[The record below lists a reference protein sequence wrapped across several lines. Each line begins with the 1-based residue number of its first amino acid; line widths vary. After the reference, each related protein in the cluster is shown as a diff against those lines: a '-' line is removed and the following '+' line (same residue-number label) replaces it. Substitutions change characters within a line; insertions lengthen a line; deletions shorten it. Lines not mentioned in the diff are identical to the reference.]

1 MVKRAARRPKAP
13 LPPLTHLDVAQH
25 VDAHLMTA
33 VLVFAVEP
41 DVNDHLRQLDS
52 HHARAARNL
61 FLRASTG
68 ESIPGD
74 ERHVVLPVLF
84 VEREST
90 G

>member
-1 MVKRAARRPKAP
+1 MR
-13 LPPLTHLDVAQH
+13 Q
-25 VDAHLMTA
+25 DASAL
-33 VLVFAVEP
+33 
-41 DVNDHLRQLDS
+41 
-52 HHARAARNL
+52 ARAARNL